1 MWANIDKENN
11 SEIPFEK
18 VLTESMVKNVN
29 SIDKEKIFWI
39 PMTVPV
45 KQGCKLVVYHC
56 DIKTNK

>member
-1 MWANIDKENN
+1 
-11 SEIPFEK
+11 
-18 VLTESMVKNVN
+18 MVKNVN
-29 SIDKEKIFWI
+29 NIDKEIIFWI